1 LLCLHRDKIETTTGT
16 TTTDSEMDDK
26 TRIRTRIGGQTEDQI
41 ETKMVTEDLKLEEVG
56 EDVEAV
62 VKNPTTSI
70 KEKTSL

>member
-1 LLCLHRDKIETTTGT
+1 
-16 TTTDSEMDDK
+16 MDDK